1 MVERLSLE
9 SLSESFKIIHSFV
22 LKTDVMRTVVSAM
35 SGENPESAKIRHLKF
50 CIQTLQTH
58 CVRLKTHFEVV
69 CRTFGQLEDLAQ
81 NNVPEA
87 RSELDRMLKLFEEE
101 CGYLQRNPDLVAADN
116 SAAAGAPA
124 GSAAGGD
131 AAGSASAQSNG
142 AAAAG
147 CYTPPTPRS
156 DDDYPPT
163 PPTPRSED
171 GAASNADSYT
181 PQSKDGGGQCRF

>member
-1 MVERLSLE
+1 MGDENAQSREIQELRVCTQ
-9 SLSESFKIIHSFV
+9 K
-22 LKTDVMRTVVSAM
+22 LKTQYA
-35 SGENPESAKIRHLKF
+35 
-50 CIQTLQTH
+50 
-58 CVRLKTHFEVV
+58 RLKRHFEVV
-69 CRTFGQLEDLAQ
+69 CRTLVQLEGLAQ
-81 NNVPEA
+81 NNVLGA
-87 RSELDRMLKLFEEE
+87 RGELERMLKLFEEE

-142 AAAAG
+142 GAAAG

-156 DDDYPPT
+156 DDDDPPT

-181 PQSKDGGGQCRF
+181 PRSEDSGGQCRF